1 MSMGIKIIGIII
13 IVISFI
19 YLIKNPSQS
28 MMDGLMK
35 QRNIKKEKE
44 QADIDKIEKPADSA
58 VNSEEDPG
66 IR

>member
-35 QRNIKKEKE
+35 QRNIKKEKK